1 MTISPYSDF
10 RGSRPLASNPAL
22 AHVTQSELGIFEV
35 CLSVG
40 QG

>member
-10 RGSRPLASNPAL
+10 RGSRCLASNPAL
-22 AHVTQSELGIFEV
+22 ARVTQSELLIFEV
-35 CLSVG
+35 CLSGG